1 MHSEETTELTDEQIS
16 KLRLTRQQWAMIMAL
31 AIVKL
36 GAPPAPTEAERD
48 EQISYDDAAALVGCS
63 VRTIRDAMK
72 AGTDLGATRVG
83 KRIHVSKR
91 KLLAWRESRRWVVR
105 SRIPKDELDGIADEL
120 LAAE

>member
-1 MHSEETTELTDEQIS
+1 MRLTDEQIQTIQ
-16 KLRLTRQQWAMIMAL
+16 LTPVQAGMML
-31 AIVKL
+31 ARCIAVL
-36 GAPPAPTEAERD
+36 GAAPAPTEAERD
-48 EQISYDDAAALVGCS
+48 EQISYDDAAALIGCS

-105 SRIPKDELDGIADEL
+105 SSIPKDELEDIADEL